1 MSDTPRS
8 VMSEALQKLEEYK
21 SKASTRDHIYHR
33 VSLDTGIPEST
44 LRSAASRA
52 GLTSSIRSLKCAFSE
67 EEEDA
72 LVHLCVMRAR
82 EGKPFTIP
90 AFVNVANIF
99 AGRTK
104 KGPFLTHSYAY
115 SFLKRH
121 SDSLCRRTG
130 KVTSRKRTYTS
141 MLQKTQEFISLINTH
156 MEGHTMNSS
165 NIVVFD
171 ETIIGDNVN
180 VPVVIGE
187 RRKSGGGTIHVSYTR
202 ELALGCYIPFSMPDG
217 TTPFRVYI
225 FRAGQLKENEGILY
239 ALSPVGERELRRVP
253 RMLFLESEKGYL
265 TTAHFDYIMDEFT
278 KWWTESHLGLECF
291 LISDNLRVHTNKD
304 IVAKAMTKG
313 IHMLNIMPGSS
324 HWFQVHDQQP
334 FGGLKKKMSQKK
346 FEFLAST
353 EIPPEERRDLFISL
367 FYQAEKEAFEPLII
381 RKTFEGV
388 GLWPW
393 NPEKIL
399 KMCQEHCPVF
409 SMPLQNSLVN
419 KLLDIV
425 NKVEEEK
432 KAIRCQM
439 LSSLKRVRV
448 VSLKELEMR
457 NAQSK
462 DDAEYSSGDDEEQEA
477 RRVHLNTDISVEPP
491 AKRRRIINR
500 SCISCSVKRCKK
512 THFWS
517 KKWVSCTKCHK
528 SFCPLHKNRLQYH
541 KC

>member
-8 VMSEALQKLEEYK
+8 VISKALYKLEEYK
-21 SKASTRDHIYHR
+21 SKSSTRDHIYRR

-52 GLTSSIRSLKCAFSE
+52 GLTSSSRSLRCVFSE

-72 LVHLCVMRAR
+72 LVQLCVMRAR

-90 AFVNVANIF
+90 AFIKVASIF
-99 AGRTK
+99 AGRTG
-104 KGPFLTHSYAY
+104 KGSFFTHSFAY
-115 SFLKRH
+115 SFLNRH
-121 SDSLCRRTG
+121 YDSLCRRTG
-130 KVTSRKRTYTS
+130 KVTSRNRSYMG
-141 MLQKTQEFISLINTH
+141 MLQKTREFISLINRH
-156 MEGHTMNSS
+156 MEGNTMNSS

-171 ETIIGDNVN
+171 ETVIGDDVK

-187 RRKSGGGTIHVSYTR
+187 RRKSGGGTINVSYTR

-217 TTPFRVYI
+217 STPFRVYI
-225 FRAGQLKENEGILY
+225 FRSGQLKENEGFLY
-239 ALSPVGERELRRVP
+239 TLSPDGERELRRVP

-265 TTAHFDYIMDEFT
+265 TTAHFKYIMDEFA
-278 KWWTESHLGLECF
+278 KWWTESHPGLECF
-291 LISDNLRVHTNKD
+291 LLRDNLRVHTNKD
-304 IVAKAMTKG
+304 IVAKALTKG

-334 FGGLKKKMSQKK
+334 FGGLKKKMSQKN

-353 EIPPEERRDLFISL
+353 EIPAEERKDLFICL
-367 FYQAEKEAFEPLII
+367 FYQAEKEAFEPSIL
-381 RKTFEGV
+381 RKTFAGV

-399 KMCQEHCPVF
+399 KMCREHCPVL

-419 KLLDIV
+419 KLLSII
-425 NKVEEEK
+425 NEIEEEK

-439 LSSLKRVRV
+439 LNGLKRVRV

-462 DDAEYSSGDDEEQEA
+462 EEAEYSSGDDEEQDT
-477 RRVHLNTDISVEPP
+477 RRDRLTTDTSVEPP

-500 SCISCSVKRCKK
+500 SCITCSVKRCQK

-517 KKWVSCTKCHK
+517 KKWVSCSKCHK
-528 SFCPLHKNRLQYH
+528 NFCPFHKNRLQYH